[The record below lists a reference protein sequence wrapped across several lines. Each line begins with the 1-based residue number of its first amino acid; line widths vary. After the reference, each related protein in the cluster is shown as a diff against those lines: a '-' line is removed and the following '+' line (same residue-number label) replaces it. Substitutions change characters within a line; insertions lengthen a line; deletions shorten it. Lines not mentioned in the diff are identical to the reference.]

1 MIVFYG
7 LGWLAGRDIFGIGG
21 KGACPKNPYVGI
33 WSGVLF
39 DRESFLVMLFARI
52 PITSYHVFLLKYCS
66 CLLVYDQITSPPLYF
81 SFAVAPF
88 ENASEIAFLKVDD

>member
-39 DRESFLVMLFARI
+39 DRESFLVMLLHVYPRI
-52 PITSYHVFLLKYCS
+52 SSLLSSVCCCKGIYHSFVQYDDFLLVFLDLHTHLHLK
-66 CLLVYDQITSPPLYF
+66 QF
-81 SFAVAPF
+81 
-88 ENASEIAFLKVDD
+88 